1 MIAPEPK
8 RVLIIRLSAIGDV
21 VFASPLVAA
30 CKKRY
35 PEAEIEWLAE
45 GVVRPLL
52 NELPGLNKVIL
63 WPRQEWQDLWREK
76 HLFALLSAV
85 MAFRRK
91 LRDRNYD
98 LVIDAQGLVKSAFLA
113 WLTGSRQR
121 IGFKSKEPNGMFLTD
136 RFEKSITPRISSEY
150 LALADTLGWDTSSFE
165 MVLGL
170 SASDEGRATDVM
182 PEGPYIVV
190 APFTTR
196 PQKHWTHAHWRALIG
211 RLSDAGYKVACLGGP
226 GDREEAATLLE
237 GLPVMNWVGTYPLG
251 VSAGLVKRAAAVI
264 GVDTGLTHMGIAA
277 GIPTV
282 ALFGST
288 CPYRETGR
296 DNVRVIYH
304 GLECAPCKRS
314 PTCAG
319 RFDCMV
325 GITADEALG
334 AFNELV

>member
-1 MIAPEPK
+1 
-8 RVLIIRLSAIGDV
+8 
-21 VFASPLVAA
+21 
-30 CKKRY
+30 
-35 PEAEIEWLAE
+35 
-45 GVVRPLL
+45 
-52 NELPGLNKVIL
+52 
-63 WPRQEWQDLWREK
+63 
-76 HLFALLSAV
+76 
-85 MAFRRK
+85 
-91 LRDRNYD
+91 
-98 LVIDAQGLVKSAFLA
+98 
-113 WLTGSRQR
+113 
-121 IGFKSKEPNGMFLTD
+121 MFLTE
-136 RFEKSITPRISSEY
+136 RYEKSITSRISSEY
-150 LALADTLGWDTSSFE
+150 LALANTLGWDTSSFE

-170 SASDEGRATDVM
+170 SASDESRATDLA
-182 PEGPYIVV
+182 PEAPYVVV

-211 RLSDAGYKVACLGGP
+211 RLSAAGHQVACLGGP
-226 GDREEAATLLE
+226 GDREEAVALLD
-237 GLPVMNWVGTYPLG
+237 GLPVLNWVGNYPLG
-251 VSAGLVKRAAAVI
+251 VSASLVKQAVAVI

-288 CPYRETGR
+288 CPYLETGR

-325 GITADEALG
+325 GITADEALS